1 MEDRVLPQSVLK
13 YVNGKDFTLDSIGQ
27 SGAQVRCY
35 ADMVLK
41 IQQTGEEPDREY
53 AMMRWLQGRVPVPD
67 ILAFER
73 ADGYNYL
80 LMRRLPGEMA
90 CADRY
95 LKAPEALLHLLAQG
109 MELLWRV
116 DIRDCPAG
124 DTLDRKLRR
133 ARERVES
140 GWCDTDNVEP
150 DTYGPNGFRD
160 PMELLVWLEQ
170 NRPAE
175 QPVLSHGDFC
185 LPNVFLSDGRVTGF
199 IDLGH
204 CGIADRY
211 QDIALCCRS
220 LRHNL
225 EETAH
230 VPFDEDRFFR
240 ALGVERDAE
249 KIRYYILLDEL
260 F

>member
-1 MEDRVLPQSVLK
+1 MEDRMLPQSVSR

-116 DIRDCPAG
+116 DVRDCPAG

-133 ARERVES
+133 ARERVEG

-240 ALGVERDAE
+240 ALGVERDVE